1 MAAQPAQVFGAVLH
15 QRCRGSQV
23 IHFMVLALTGRA
35 HSRKVQMRSLSN
47 GCSGKDESM
56 TRVQIKLN
64 QRTAPAKPTLG

>member
-1 MAAQPAQVFGAVLH
+1 M
-15 QRCRGSQV
+15 